1 MFFPVHIKMIR
12 ETFALHRMLPEHYPE
27 FYNTF
32 LVIAEV
38 HESRFTDVRQ
48 DSRTPSTSSRIIYSL
63 ADHGLV
69 K

>member
-1 MFFPVHIKMIR
+1 
-12 ETFALHRMLPEHYPE
+12 MLPEHYPE